1 MLNPHLRPYTI
12 FQDIMTEPEE
22 FITLKGITIPRR
34 ISVDEISFSAHV
46 DYAQNSEYIEQVK
59 AQHVVESS
67 LFRFY
72 KKQINNSLHV
82 IGPGTW

>member
-1 MLNPHLRPYTI
+1 
-12 FQDIMTEPEE
+12 MTEPEE

-59 AQHVVESS
+59 AQHVVKSS
-67 LFRFY
+67 LSDFTRN
-72 KKQINNSLHV
+72 K
-82 IGPGTW
+82 

>member
-1 MLNPHLRPYTI
+1 
-12 FQDIMTEPEE
+12 MTEPEE

-59 AQHVVESS
+59 AQHVVKSS
-67 LFRFY
+67 L
-72 KKQINNSLHV
+72 S
-82 IGPGTW
+82 

>member
-1 MLNPHLRPYTI
+1 
-12 FQDIMTEPEE
+12 MTEPEE

-59 AQHVVESS
+59 AQHVVKPS
-67 LFRFY
+67 LSRFY
-72 KKQINNSLHV
+72 KKHINNLLYV
-82 IGPGTW
+82 KGPGTW

>member
-1 MLNPHLRPYTI
+1 
-12 FQDIMTEPEE
+12 MTEPEE

-59 AQHVVESS
+59 AQHVVKSS
-67 LFRFY
+67 LSRFY
-72 KKQINNSLHV
+72 KKHINNLLYV
-82 IGPGTW
+82 IGPGTWRINRHGPPARRNAV